1 MRALVVLL
9 LASLPPAA
17 VAQDFVPGPYYEIL
31 AECYADAAS
40 REARTACIGE
50 ASRLCMEEEPEGQ
63 TTMGMSRCTGIEAD
77 AWDVLLEG
85 EMRATMEWAQQSDE
99 ADLPEFRDRAEALRD
114 AQQAWEEFAVEEC
127 RLQYA
132 LWGSG
137 SMRSIAGAACRMQM
151 IAERAITLRAL
162 REEM

>member
-1 MRALVVLL
+1 MKAAGL
-9 LASLPPAA
+9 LAIALLPFAA
-17 VAQDFVPGPYYEIL
+17 LAQDFVPGPYYEVL
-31 AECYADAAS
+31 AECYADAATQ
-40 REARTACIGE
+40 EARTACIGE
-50 ASRLCMEEEPEGQ
+50 ASRVCMEEEPEGQ

-85 EMRATMEWAQQSDE
+85 ELRAAMDWARKSDE
-99 ADLPEFRDRAEALRD
+99 ADLPQFRARAEALRN
-114 AQQAWEEFAVEEC
+114 AQHAWEDFAVEEC

-137 SMRSIAGAACRMQM
+137 SMRSIAGAACRMEM
-151 IAERAITLRAL
+151 IAEHTVALRAL